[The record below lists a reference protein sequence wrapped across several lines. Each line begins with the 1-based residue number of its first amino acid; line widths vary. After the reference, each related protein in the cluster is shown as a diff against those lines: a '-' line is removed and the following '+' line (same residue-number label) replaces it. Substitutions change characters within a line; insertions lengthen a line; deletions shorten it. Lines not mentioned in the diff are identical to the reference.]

1 MLNKNAKQG
10 MEVKENSRKSFI
22 SFLVYFRVSFTLA
35 SKLTVQV
42 VYLLVHIEF
51 SRSSEFGVWHSD
63 LENNQYSPN
72 QWINHAI
79 FRYYFPFGSLKSV
92 HNPFRRSKMFIF
104 PHKKKRFR
112 GKWTPGRRKSQFLC
126 KCGKSFQSK
135 GARNRHQKIKHSKE
149 KVSANFGFYSHRS
162 FALFVSQHRFM
173 NNLYFQRLFYPMIL
187 RNTRNVYLYVIC
199 AGRNRIHGSNYTSIR
214 DGNIHKNGL
223 LRKRNLLQRMTL
235 FRCHLMAGLMRYQ
248 ILDRRLKKMKHMSL
262 YCIR

>member
-1 MLNKNAKQG
+1 MLLGLVVSLANSFLTKVDDKMLNKNAKQG

-104 PHKKKRFR
+104 PTEKRFR
-112 GKWTPGRRKSQFLC
+112 FKPSVL
-126 KCGKSFQSK
+126 
-135 GARNRHQKIKHSKE
+135 
-149 KVSANFGFYSHRS
+149 KVIFIFFVFVCCTAV
-162 FALFVSQHRFM
+162 LFI
-173 NNLYFQRLFYPMIL
+173 FQRFSGHIYFHVL
-187 RNTRNVYLYVIC
+187 
-199 AGRNRIHGSNYTSIR
+199 
-214 DGNIHKNGL
+214 
-223 LRKRNLLQRMTL
+223 
-235 FRCHLMAGLMRYQ
+235 
-248 ILDRRLKKMKHMSL
+248 
-262 YCIR
+262 